1 MCNACTISVD
11 QHSVEDFGGKLVGV
25 INNAGLAMMI
35 SVAHRTGLFDAM
47 AEGTP
52 ATSERLAEVSGLN
65 ERYVREC
72 LGALVTGEI
81 VAFQSEDQ
89 TYLLPENHAA
99 LLTRKAEP
107 NNFAST
113 MQWVSVLG

>member
-1 MCNACTISVD
+1 MCNACTISLD

-35 SVAHRTGLFDAM
+35 SVAHRTGLFDAL
-47 AEGTP
+47 AECES
-52 ATSERLAEVSGLN
+52 ATSEQLAEVAGLN

-81 VAFQSEDQ
+81 VAFHRRDHGIQCDNA
-89 TYLLPENHAA
+89 PDA
-99 LLTRKAEP
+99 P
-107 NNFAST
+107 NRLFSIEEGNGNPCRNS
-113 MQWVSVLG
+113 LNR